1 MSIRRASK
9 KIQKKWLKENSDLK
23 ILDLGCS
30 SANYWP
36 EANHFADIDDFTE
49 DFKKK
54 NLVFTKIEANKK
66 LPFKDKEFD
75 YVILSHV
82 MEHVPNLIEFKDE
95 VERIAKAGYI
105 AVSYTH
111 LTLPTKA

>member
-36 EANHFADIDDFTE
+36 EANHFADIVDYTKEFSE
-49 DFKKK
+49 K
-54 NLVFTKIEANKK
+54 NLKFTKIYPDKK
-66 LPFKDKEFD
+66 LPFKDKEFSF
-75 YVILSHV
+75 Y
-82 MEHVPNLIEFKDE
+82 
-95 VERIAKAGYI
+95 
-105 AVSYTH
+105 
-111 LTLPTKA
+111 